1 MFSWPSNRV
10 KPKVKTTYTRK
21 KILNPPYP
29 TVQNKGLSTPVASN
43 YDTSNEDSGILDD
56 AVDQDIREDEPS
68 SHSGPGIEP
77 QDDVLIIDDGGA
89 GESLIGSSG
98 SLEESPMRTNTV
110 TTQLRRERT
119 STDKVP
125 SDYEPATTVSE
136 SEEPYYEV
144 EYFMADDY
152 RKVHL
157 SCL

>member
-1 MFSWPSNRV
+1 MFSWPSNRI

-29 TVQNKGLSTPVASN
+29 TVQKQGLSTPVESN

-56 AVDQDIREDEPS
+56 AVDQDIGEDGPS
-68 SHSGPGIEP
+68 SHAPGIET
-77 QDDVLIIDDGGA
+77 QDDALIVNDGGA
-89 GESLIGSSG
+89 GESSIGSSG
-98 SLEESPMRTNTV
+98 SSEDGPMGTNTV
-110 TTQLRRERT
+110 PTQRRRDRT

-125 SDYEPATTVSE
+125 PDYEPATKVTE
-136 SEEPYYEV
+136 NEEPYYEV

-152 RKVHL
+152 RKVYL